1 MAARATD
8 RKLGP
13 TPRRRERGPVRGSTG
28 RRVWIDNLKVLLVT
42 LIIAIHG
49 VLGYA
54 GTLEVWTYTE
64 FREVTLSPVTEGILF
79 VLVAPFGFFMIALL
93 FLVAGLL
100 TPGSVEH
107 KGAGRFATDRLL
119 RLGVPFALFVFLLQP
134 TLAYALT
141 HRLGEAKGSWTEEYL
156 GAENRVD
163 TGPLWFVGVLL
174 IFSLAYAGWV
184 AVRPP
189 AMVAPAPTPL
199 TFERLLV
206 LTGAVVVTSF
216 LIRLV
221 YPYGS
226 EAGVSDLNFWEWP
239 ACIVAFGLGVV
250 TSRQGWLDGVPDRL
264 RRQCR
269 VLTVVALVAMAALL
283 LGAGLSDRVEDGLG
297 GWSWLAVAFALIEAP
312 LTVCGPVWLLGV
324 ARDRLDRRY
333 RGDALLNRT
342 CYTAFIVQGFVL
354 IGLAAALRQVSA
366 PAEIKALLV
375 AIGGVVGSFAL
386 AWLLVQV
393 PGARRVL

>member
-1 MAARATD
+1 M
-8 RKLGP
+8 
-13 TPRRRERGPVRGSTG
+13 
-28 RRVWIDNLKVLLVT
+28 
-42 LIIAIHG
+42 
-49 VLGYA
+49 
-54 GTLEVWTYTE
+54 
-64 FREVTLSPVTEGILF
+64 
-79 VLVAPFGFFMIALL
+79 
-93 FLVAGLL
+93 
-100 TPGSVEH
+100 
-107 KGAGRFATDRLL
+107 
-119 RLGVPFALFVFLLQP
+119 
-134 TLAYALT
+134 
-141 HRLGEAKGSWTEEYL
+141 
-156 GAENRVD
+156 
-163 TGPLWFVGVLL
+163 
-174 IFSLAYAGWV
+174 
-184 AVRPP
+184 
-189 AMVAPAPTPL
+189 
-199 TFERLLV
+199 
-206 LTGAVVVTSF
+206 
-216 LIRLV
+216 
-221 YPYGS
+221 
-226 EAGVSDLNFWEWP
+226 
-239 ACIVAFGLGVV
+239 V

-297 GWSWLAVAFALIEAP
+297 GWNWLAVAFALIEAP